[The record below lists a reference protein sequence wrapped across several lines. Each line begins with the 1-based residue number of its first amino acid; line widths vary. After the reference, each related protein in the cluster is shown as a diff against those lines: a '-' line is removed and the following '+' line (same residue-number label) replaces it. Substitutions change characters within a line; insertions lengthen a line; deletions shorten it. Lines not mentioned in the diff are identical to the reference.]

1 MKNDKIILWE
11 QQTIDGKA
19 QIVDIPVTFY
29 SKREYKLA
37 LGWRNG
43 GGSMEKRKFFQAME
57 QLRMATGIRDFQMFA
72 YSFAKGFR
80 FAQTLEARMFCDS
93 AKGV

>member
-1 MKNDKIILWE
+1 
-11 QQTIDGKA
+11 
-19 QIVDIPVTFY
+19 
-29 SKREYKLA
+29 
-37 LGWRNG
+37 
-43 GGSMEKRKFFQAME
+43 MEKRKFFQAME

-93 AKGV
+93 VKEV